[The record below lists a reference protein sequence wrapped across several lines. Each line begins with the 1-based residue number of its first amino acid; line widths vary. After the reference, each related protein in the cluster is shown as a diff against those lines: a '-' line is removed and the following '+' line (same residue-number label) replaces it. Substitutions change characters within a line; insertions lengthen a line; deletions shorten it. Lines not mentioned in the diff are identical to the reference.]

1 MKTNTLL
8 HYVRA
13 HFARL
18 FLSIMFIFFFFPTSL
33 VYAGTFS
40 SQVSLGLFEEGTV
53 KLAYYDVILNTY
65 NAHGTN
71 YVAVS
76 DLRLLGCD
84 VSYTPSPKMINILP
98 PSCWQQTTTAPCANI
113 NLSSYAF
120 YDGDVYLGNLKTCA
134 LLSDNRV
141 FIPVAALSDLGS
153 LNISDGI
160 CTFTPLLAP
169 PVMVTDTY
177 ILNLT
182 SSPIETTVIDLYWS
196 NEALVLSNT
205 YALAPGEILER
216 TPLSED
222 NTLYITSFVQTATGD
237 DLNYTNS
244 SYRGQLNTSLL
255 ERYVRLKD
263 HAFLEDY
270 GDPITF
276 EEVIAAEDFINSKNL
291 SSPTQYLVWTNIA
304 EQKTYIFTGS
314 QNNWSLLKCFI
325 CSTGRDHTPTPTGTY
340 ALTYK
345 VSSFGQSKGYCCK
358 YAFGFI
364 GTTYLYHSI
373 IYDKTGTYLL
383 EGHGVLGKKASQGC
397 IRFSPENAKWFYDH
411 LISKTTVYITK

>member
-8 HYVRA
+8 HFVKA
-13 HFARL
+13 PFTRL
-18 FLSIMFIFFFFPTSL
+18 FLSIMFLFFYFPASF
-33 VYAGTFS
+33 VYAETFS
-40 SQVSLGLFEEGTV
+40 KEVSLGLFEEGTV
-53 KLAYYDVILNTY
+53 KLAYYDVVLNTY

-98 PSCWQQTTTAPCANI
+98 PSYWQQTTTSPCTNI
-113 NLSSYAF
+113 TLSSYAF
-120 YDGDVYLGNLKTCA
+120 YDGDVYLGNFKTCA
-134 LLSDNRV
+134 LISDNRI
-141 FIPVAALSDLGS
+141 FIPVAALSDLGA

-169 PVMVTDTY
+169 PVKVTETQL
-177 ILNLT
+177 LNLT
-182 SSPIETTVIDLYWS
+182 SSSIETTVVDLYWS
-196 NEALVLSNT
+196 TEAIVLTSTYTLV
-205 YALAPGEILER
+205 PGEILER
-216 TPLSED
+216 TPLTQD
-222 NTLYITSFVQTATGD
+222 DALYITSFVQTAAGSGI
-237 DLNYTNS
+237 NYTNT
-244 SYRGQLNTSLL
+244 SYRGQLNTPLI
-255 ERYVRLKD
+255 EKYVRLKD

-276 EEVIAAEDFINSKNL
+276 EEVIAAEDFVNSKNL

-304 EQKTYIFTGS
+304 TQKTYIFTGS
-314 QNNWSLLKCFI
+314 QNNWSLVKCFI

-345 VSSFGQSKGYCCK
+345 VASFGQSKGYCCK

-397 IRFSPENAKWFYDH
+397 IRFSPENAKWFYDN
-411 LISKTTVYITK
+411 LITNTTVYITK